1 LKKIILC
8 LFVFIILFPNCKDNN
23 HHNQK
28 NSLKLKFGKYKLT
41 KYKVVKG
48 EFLGASHEREEYYV
62 IDKIASKMENKII
75 IKVFSINDGNLL
87 NEIKLNKGDIASPSL
102 LCSPTYFQSLDDN
115 YFIYDLTEKIA
126 VFGKDFNWKFS
137 SRFHSNRNFIDFFKD
152 KQKFYFLLGAWSKKH
167 NGFDFAVEINE
178 IQTENNNIV
187 KKTGEIHSFSE
198 KIKRHL
204 TIKDGVKILG
214 IDYFTPAVYGFE
226 KKGKL
231 LYTITTENKYFI
243 YDLKNKIDKSINL
256 SYLKGKIF
264 KADDAQKAGY
274 YRSDGLEEKRYLKTG
289 LKINYVPYDKEI
301 YHLGMYD
308 VGIDKIG
315 IVGDI
320 NLSEM
325 QIRLDILNFEIGEY
339 FESIKLPIG
348 KNFLKGISKF
358 GPQFRPSF
366 FDYAKGVYVWED
378 KDKNSLES
386 ITILTKFKRSTL

>member
-1 LKKIILC
+1 MKKIILC
-8 LFVFIILFPNCKDNN
+8 LFAFILLFPNCKDNN
-23 HHNQK
+23 QHNQK
-28 NSLKLKFGKYKLT
+28 NSLKLKFGNYKLT

-48 EFLGASHEREEYYV
+48 EFLGASHERKEYYV
-62 IDKIASKMENKII
+62 IDNIASKLENKIV
-75 IKVFSINDGNLL
+75 IKVFSTNDGKLL
-87 NEIKLNKGDIASPSL
+87 KEIKLNKGDITSPSL
-102 LCSPTYFQSLDDN
+102 LSAPTYIQSLDEN

-126 VFGKDFNWKFS
+126 VFDKDFNWKFS

-152 KQKFYFLLGAWSKKH
+152 KQRFYFLLGAWSRKY
-167 NGFDFAVEINE
+167 N
-178 IQTENNNIV
+178 
-187 KKTGEIHSFSE
+187 
-198 KIKRHL
+198 
-204 TIKDGVKILG
+204 
-214 IDYFTPAVYGFE
+214 GFE
-226 KKGKL
+226 KGGKL

-243 YDLKNKIDKSINL
+243 YNLENKKEKSINL

-264 KADDAQKAGY
+264 ETDDAQKAGY
-274 YRSDGLEEKRYLKTG
+274 YRSDGLEEERYLKTG

-339 FESIKLPIG
+339 FESIKFPIG

-366 FDYAKGVYVWED
+366 FDYAKGVYIWED
-378 KDKNSLES
+378 KDENNLES

>member
-1 LKKIILC
+1 MKKIILC
-8 LFVFIILFPNCKDNN
+8 LFAFILLFPNCKDNN
-23 HHNQK
+23 QHNQK
-28 NSLKLKFGKYKLT
+28 NSIKLKFGNYNLT

-48 EFLGASHEREEYYV
+48 EFFGASHEREEYYV
-62 IDKIASKMENKII
+62 IDNIASKLENKIVI
-75 IKVFSINDGNLL
+75 NIFSTNDGKFIK
-87 NEIKLNKGDIASPSL
+87 EIKLNKGNIESPSL
-102 LCSPTYFQSLDDN
+102 LYAPTYIQSLDEN

-126 VFGKDFNWKFS
+126 VFDKDFNWKFS

-152 KQKFYFLLGAWSKKH
+152 KQKIYFLLGAWFRKN
-167 NGFDFAVEINE
+167 NGLDFAVEINE

-198 KIKRHL
+198 EIKRHL
-204 TIKDGVKILG
+204 TIKNGVKILG

-231 LYTITTENKYFI
+231 LYTITTENKYSI
-243 YDLKNKIDKSINL
+243 YNLKNKKEKSIDL

-264 KADDAQKAGY
+264 KTDDAQKAGY
-274 YRSDGLEEKRYLKTG
+274 YRSDGWEEKKAKTG
-289 LKINYVPYDKEI
+289 FKINYVPYDKEI

-315 IVGDI
+315 IVGGI

-325 QIRLDILNFEIGEY
+325 QIRLDILNFEVGEY

-348 KNFLKGISKF
+348 KNFLKGISLF
-358 GPQFRPSF
+358 GPGFRPSF